1 MRRTCR
7 TAAFVALVCL
17 ALASGARGA
26 ESSSASAVQH
36 YIEGQRYLQQGF
48 LERAERELEE
58 AVRIDP
64 DYLDALSSLALV
76 YLKRGKMTHYRAVL
90 DRAVAVKARQ
100 SSPAERPRPRLKP
113 LEPPPGP
120 ASTPEAPEPPTTARA
135 PEAAPP
141 VFSHP
146 EPEPEPKPEPREVF
160 ILESRG
166 KRDSLGQF
174 RIEGEIKNNTPLT
187 VRRVEV
193 SLVAFNSQGKSIDP
207 ATTYRGPWELKPG
220 EKAPFSIDLTDS
232 ADKVERFELK
242 PSWES
247 VTQ

>member
-1 MRRTCR
+1 MRLKGL
-7 TAAFVALVCL
+7 AAVFLTLIWL
-17 ALASGARGA
+17 ALASPALGA

-48 LERAERELEE
+48 LERAESELEE

-90 DRAVAVKARQ
+90 SRAVAVKARQ
-100 SSPAERPRPRLKP
+100 ASPAERPKPRLKP
-113 LEPPPGP
+113 PEPPPGP
-120 ASTPEAPEPPTTARA
+120 ASEPPATARA

-141 VFSHP
+141 VFSRP
-146 EPEPEPKPEPREVF
+146 EPEPEPKPEPKEVF
-160 ILESRG
+160 IIESRG
-166 KRDSLGQF
+166 QRDSRGLL
-174 RIEGEIKNNTPLT
+174 RIEGEIKNNTPET

-193 SLVAFNSQGKSIDP
+193 TLVAFNSRGESIEP

-220 EKAPFSIDLTDS
+220 EKAPFSIDLTQS
-232 ADKVERFELK
+232 AEKVDRFELK

-247 VTQ
+247 ATQ